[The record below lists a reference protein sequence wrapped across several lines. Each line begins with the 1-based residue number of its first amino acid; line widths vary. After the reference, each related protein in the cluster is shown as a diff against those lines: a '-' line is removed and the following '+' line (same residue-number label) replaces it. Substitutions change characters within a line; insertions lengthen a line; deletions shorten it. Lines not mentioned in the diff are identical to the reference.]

1 MKVEDYF
8 KKEIWDNWVNSV
20 FEYFSGIKENS
31 KIGIAISS
39 YPEYGI
45 LLTMDSD
52 KINVEIKENNAKN
65 QININEMDMIF
76 EIDPYDLDL
85 VLVEGNF
92 SNFRELI
99 NNRRIAMY
107 TVIDVTSLIDKG
119 YSQFM
124 ARLGFYFK
132 DSACPL
138 C

>member
-8 KKEIWDNWVNSV
+8 NKKIWEKWTNSI

-31 KIGIAISS
+31 KIGIALSS

-45 LLTMDSD
+45 LLTI
-52 KINVEIKENNAKN
+52 KKENIVVEIKENNANN

-92 SNFRELI
+92 SNFAELI
-99 NNRRIAMY
+99 NNHRIIMY
-107 TVIDVTSLIDKG
+107 AILDVTGLIDKG

-132 DSACPL
+132 DSTCPL

>member
-8 KKEIWDNWVNSV
+8 NKEIWEKWTNSI

-31 KIGIAISS
+31 KIGIALSS

-45 LLTMDSD
+45 LLTI
-52 KINVEIKENNAKN
+52 KKENIVVEIKENNAN
-65 QININEMDMIF
+65 SQININEMDMIF

-85 VLVEGNF
+85 VLVDGNF
-92 SNFRELI
+92 SNFTELI
-99 NNRRIAMY
+99 NNHRIIMY
-107 TVIDVTSLIDKG
+107 AILDVTGLIDKG

-132 DSACPL
+132 DSTCHL

>member
-8 KKEIWDNWVNSV
+8 NKEIWEKWTNSI
-20 FEYFSGIKENS
+20 FEYFRGIKDNS
-31 KIGIAISS
+31 KIGIALSS

-45 LLTMDSD
+45 LLTI
-52 KINVEIKENNAKN
+52 KKENILVEIKENNAN
-65 QININEMDMIF
+65 SQININEMDMIF

-85 VLVEGNF
+85 VLVDGNF
-92 SNFRELI
+92 SNFTELI
-99 NNRRIAMY
+99 NNHRIIMY
-107 TVIDVTSLIDKG
+107 AILDVTGLIDKG

-132 DSACPL
+132 DSTCPL

>member
-8 KKEIWDNWVNSV
+8 NKEIWEKWTYSI

-31 KIGIAISS
+31 KIGIALSS

-45 LLTMDSD
+45 LLTI
-52 KINVEIKENNAKN
+52 KKENIVVEIKENNAN
-65 QININEMDMIF
+65 SQININEMDMIF

-85 VLVEGNF
+85 VLVDGNF
-92 SNFRELI
+92 SNFTELI
-99 NNRRIAMY
+99 NNHRIIMY
-107 TVIDVTSLIDKG
+107 AILDVTGLIDKG

-132 DSACPL
+132 DSTCPL

>member
-92 SNFRELI
+92 SNFREII

-132 DSACPL
+132 DSTCPL

>member
-8 KKEIWDNWVNSV
+8 NKEIWEKWTNSI
-20 FEYFSGIKENS
+20 FEYFSGIIENS
-31 KIGIAISS
+31 KIGIALSS

-45 LLTMDSD
+45 LLTI
-52 KINVEIKENNAKN
+52 KKENIVVEIKENNAN
-65 QININEMDMIF
+65 SQININEMDMIF

-85 VLVEGNF
+85 VLVDGNF
-92 SNFRELI
+92 SNFTELI
-99 NNRRIAMY
+99 NNHRIIMY
-107 TVIDVTSLIDKG
+107 AILDVTGLIDKG

-132 DSACPL
+132 DSTCPL

>member
-8 KKEIWDNWVNSV
+8 NKEIWEKWTNSI

-31 KIGIAISS
+31 KIGIALSS

-45 LLTMDSD
+45 LLTI
-52 KINVEIKENNAKN
+52 KKENIVVEIKENNAN
-65 QININEMDMIF
+65 SQININEMDMIF

-85 VLVEGNF
+85 VLVDGNF
-92 SNFRELI
+92 SNFTELI
-99 NNRRIAMY
+99 NHHRIIMY
-107 TVIDVTSLIDKG
+107 AILDVTGLIDKG

-132 DSACPL
+132 DSTCPL

>member
-8 KKEIWDNWVNSV
+8 NKEIWEKWTNSI

-31 KIGIAISS
+31 KIGIALSS

-45 LLTMDSD
+45 LLTI
-52 KINVEIKENNAKN
+52 KKENIVVEIKENNAN
-65 QININEMDMIF
+65 SQININEMDMIF

-85 VLVEGNF
+85 VLVDGNF
-92 SNFRELI
+92 SNFTELI
-99 NNRRIAMY
+99 NNHRIIMY
-107 TVIDVTSLIDKG
+107 AILDVTCLIDKG

-132 DSACPL
+132 DSTCPL

>member
-8 KKEIWDNWVNSV
+8 NKEIWEKWTNSI

-31 KIGIAISS
+31 KIGIALSS

-45 LLTMDSD
+45 LLTI
-52 KINVEIKENNAKN
+52 KKENIVVEIKENNAN
-65 QININEMDMIF
+65 SQININEMDMIF

-85 VLVEGNF
+85 VLVDGNF
-92 SNFRELI
+92 SNFTELI
-99 NNRRIAMY
+99 NNHRIIMY
-107 TVIDVTSLIDKG
+107 AILDVTGLIDKG

-132 DSACPL
+132 DSTCPL

>member
-8 KKEIWDNWVNSV
+8 NKEIWEKWTNSI

-31 KIGIAISS
+31 KIGIALSS

-45 LLTMDSD
+45 LLTI
-52 KINVEIKENNAKN
+52 KKENIVVEIKENNAN
-65 QININEMDMIF
+65 SQININEMDMIF

-85 VLVEGNF
+85 VLVDGNF
-92 SNFRELI
+92 SNFTELI
-99 NNRRIAMY
+99 NNHRIIMY
-107 TVIDVTSLIDKG
+107 AILDVTGLIDKV

-132 DSACPL
+132 DSTCPL

>member
-8 KKEIWDNWVNSV
+8 NKEIWEKWTNSI

-31 KIGIAISS
+31 KIGIALSS

-45 LLTMDSD
+45 LLTI
-52 KINVEIKENNAKN
+52 KKENILVEIKENNAN
-65 QININEMDMIF
+65 SQININEMDMIF

-85 VLVEGNF
+85 VLVDGNF
-92 SNFRELI
+92 SNFTELI
-99 NNRRIAMY
+99 NNHRIIMY
-107 TVIDVTSLIDKG
+107 AILDVTGLIDKG

-132 DSACPL
+132 DSTCPL

>member
-8 KKEIWDNWVNSV
+8 NKEKWEKWVNSV
-20 FEYFSGIKENS
+20 IENFNGIKENS

-45 LLTMDSD
+45 LFTIA
-52 KINVEIKENNAKN
+52 KENIKVEIKENNAN
-65 QININEMDMIF
+65 HHININEMDMIF

-107 TVIDVTSLIDKG
+107 SVSELTSLIDKG

-124 ARLGFYFK
+124 ANLGFYFK
-132 DSACPL
+132 DSASPL
-138 C
+138 S

>member
-8 KKEIWDNWVNSV
+8 NKEIWEKWTNSI

-31 KIGIAISS
+31 KIGIALSS

-45 LLTMDSD
+45 LLTI
-52 KINVEIKENNAKN
+52 KKENIVVEIKENNAN
-65 QININEMDMIF
+65 SQININEMDMIF

-85 VLVEGNF
+85 VLVDGNF
-92 SNFRELI
+92 SNFTELI
-99 NNRRIAMY
+99 NNHRIIMY
-107 TVIDVTSLIDKG
+107 AILDVTGLIDKG

-124 ARLGFYFK
+124 ARIGFYFK
-132 DSACPL
+132 DSTCPL